1 MKMKGTER
9 RTLVLEVWK
18 QIKKKQISPLY
29 LLYGQESFLINET
42 KQLLLSHVLEDEET
56 DFNFSSYDLEE
67 TPIETAIEDAETFP
81 FIGEK
86 RLIILNNP
94 VFLTSEKTKEK
105 VEHNLSKLEA
115 YLKEPAPYSVVVFAA
130 PYEKLDERKKI
141 VKELKRK
148 AVTIEAKKL
157 NEQELK
163 NWIRERAAFNGV
175 EIDDDAV
182 EVLLSLS
189 GTNLFMLTSEID
201 KLALYVEDQKKI
213 DVSIVEKLVARSLE
227 QNIFTLVDKVVHRKI
242 GEALRIYYDLLK
254 QNEEPI
260 KILSIISGQFRL
272 IYQVKELARRG
283 YGQQQIASFL
293 KIHPFR
299 VKLAAGQAKLFS
311 DQELTFI
318 IEQLADAD
326 YQMKT
331 GGMDKE
337 LLIELIL
344 FRLHDHALKK

>member
-1 MKMKGTER
+1 M
-9 RTLVLEVWK
+9 VLEVWK
-18 QIKKKQISPLY
+18 KIKKRQISPLY
-29 LLYGQESFLINET
+29 LLYGPESFLINET
-42 KQLLLSHVLEDEET
+42 KQLLLSHVLEEEEKE
-56 DFNFSSYDLEE
+56 FNFSSYDLEE
-67 TPIETAIEDAETFP
+67 TSIETAIEDAETFP
-81 FIGEK
+81 FMGEK

-115 YLKEPAPYSVVVFAA
+115 YLQEPAPYSVVVFSA

-148 AVTIEAKKL
+148 AVTLEAKKL
-157 NEQELK
+157 NEKELK
-163 NWIRERAAFNGV
+163 YWIRERAALNGV

-182 EVLLSLS
+182 DVILSLA

-201 KLALYVEDQKKI
+201 KLALYVEDRKRI

-242 GEALRIYYDLLK
+242 DEALKIYYDLLK

-283 YGQQQIASFL
+283 YGQQQIAGFL

-299 VKLAAGQAKLFS
+299 VKLAAGQAKLFT
-311 DQELTFI
+311 DHELSI
-318 IEQLADAD
+318 IIQQLAEAD
-326 YQMKT
+326 YKMKT

-344 FRLHDHALKK
+344 FRLHDHAKWK